1 MHDSGICHRDLK
13 PENVLLDKNYNLK
26 IADFGFAAP
35 TIGRDG
41 QGKLITRVGT
51 SNYMAP
57 ELHLG
62 LAYDGRSDD
71 LFAAGIIIFMMLTA
85 RPPFMCAKK
94 DDPYY
99 KLIVG
104 KRMDLFWKAQAAAN
118 EDEADI
124 YSSDFKDFF
133 ERIVAFN
140 PKDRFN
146 LDQILS
152 HIWLKGKMAT
162 DAELQAEFQQRRLV
176 L

>member
-13 PENVLLDKNYNLK
+13 PENVLLDKSYNLK
-26 IADFGFAAP
+26 VADFGFAAP

-41 QGKLITRVGT
+41 KGKLITRVGT

-62 LAYDGRSDD
+62 LAYDGKMDD

-94 DDPYY
+94 EDPYY

-104 KRMDLFWKAQAAAN
+104 KRLDLFWQAQAQAN
-118 EDEADI
+118 EEEADI
-124 YSSDFKDFF
+124 YSSEFKDLF
-133 ERIVAFN
+133 EHMVAFN
-140 PKDRFN
+140 PKDRITME
-146 LDQILS
+146 QILG
-152 HIWLKGKMAT
+152 HDWFKGKMAT
-162 DAELQAEFQQRRLV
+162 DAEI
-176 L
+176 